1 MLHCYW
7 AAAYGRKGSL
17 LGADLSPLGM
27 WRGYMYTYTYIHIY
41 IYPYI
46 THRYT
51 QVHTGTHRYI
61 HITPY
66 NVQDWNLRFL
76 LWSHYPTTAILVSSP
91 CFTFYEVSGLYQLLQ
106 ISLRERR
113 RQLRKH
119 QTAAVGLEYAD
130 KKTKLED
137 CKAVRLYRTHTHENQ
152 QSDETNSTQ
161 ENQRPWCGGNL
172 KTLACCRLLTV
183 FFCAFQWKPTRS
195 NLHALSLS
203 IVMYCSPCLH

>member
-1 MLHCYW
+1 MAWFSSMLHCYW

-27 WRGYMYTYTYIHIY
+27 WRGYMYTY

-51 QVHTGTHRYI
+51 QVHRYI

-66 NVQDWNLRFL
+66 NVQDWNKVFAVIPPQRS
-76 LWSHYPTTAILVSSP
+76 WSPVLASPSMRCPVSINS
-91 CFTFYEVSGLYQLLQ
+91 C
-106 ISLRERR
+106 
-113 RQLRKH
+113 
-119 QTAAVGLEYAD
+119 
-130 KKTKLED
+130 
-137 CKAVRLYRTHTHENQ
+137 RTHTHENQ

-195 NLHALSLS
+195 NLHTLRLS

>member
-1 MLHCYW
+1 MAWFSSMLHCYW

-27 WRGYMYTYTYIHIY
+27 WRGYMYTY

-51 QVHTGTHRYI
+51 QVHRYI

-66 NVQDWNLRFL
+66 NVQDWNKVFAVIPPQRS
-76 LWSHYPTTAILVSSP
+76 WSPVLASPSMRCPVSINS
-91 CFTFYEVSGLYQLLQ
+91 CKSK
-106 ISLRERR
+106 RERR

-119 QTAAVGLEYAD
+119 QTAAVGLEYAG

-137 CKAVRLYRTHTHENQ
+137 CKAVQLCRTHTHENQ

-195 NLHALSLS
+195 NLHTLRLS